1 MFRFQNP
8 EFLLAI
14 ILPILFLLRY
24 FFLSGS
30 GGIIFSS
37 LSGVKSIR
45 PSRAVK
51 ARYIVPVL
59 TALGLV
65 LLCLG
70 LARPQAGIKN
80 TEILSEGIDIML
92 CLDTSGTMQAMDFEL
107 DGQKASRLDVV
118 KKVVTDFIHRRKN
131 DRIGMIVFGDQAFT
145 QCPLT
150 LDYGILENF
159 VGRLKVGMAGDMT
172 ALGSGL
178 ALSVKRLKDLP
189 GKSRIAILLTDGRHN
204 AGRITPETAADIAKS
219 FNIKVYTIG
228 VGIEGESPFLIDT
241 IFGKRY
247 AYQRVDLD
255 EDTLKQIAEKT
266 GGRYYRATD
275 TASLEKIYG
284 EIDQLEK
291 SEVKIKEYTEYT
303 ENFVS
308 YVLLGLVL
316 ILGSTVLGNTRLRKI
331 P

>member
-1 MFRFQNP
+1 MFRFEDP
-8 EFLLAI
+8 EFLVAI
-14 ILPILFLLRY
+14 ILPVIFLLRY

-45 PSRAVK
+45 PSRSVQT
-51 ARYIVPVL
+51 RHIVPVL
-59 TALGLV
+59 MALGMAFLG
-65 LLCLG
+65 LG
-70 LARPQAGIKN
+70 LARPQSGVKN

-107 DGQKASRLDVV
+107 GGQKANRLDVV
-118 KKVVTDFIHRRKN
+118 KKVVTDFIHQRKN
-131 DRIGMIVFGDQAFT
+131 DRIGMIIFGDQAFT

-189 GKSRIAILLTDGRHN
+189 GKSRIIILLTDGRHN
-204 AGRITPETAADIAKS
+204 AGRISPETAAEIARTY
-219 FNIKVYTIG
+219 NVKVYTIG
-228 VGIEGESPFLIDT
+228 VGVEGDSPFLVDT

-247 AYQRVDLD
+247 VYQRVDLD
-255 EDTLKQIAEKT
+255 EDTLKMIAEIT
-266 GGRYYRATD
+266 GGKYFRATD
-275 TASLEKIYG
+275 TASLEKIYS
-284 EIDQLEK
+284 EIDQMEK
-291 SEVKIKEYTEYT
+291 SEIKIKEYTEYN
-303 ENFVS
+303 ESFAR
-308 YVLLGLVL
+308 YVIFGLAL
-316 ILGSTVLGNTRLRKI
+316 ILGSVILGNTRLRKI

>member
-291 SEVKIKEYTEYT
+291 SEVKIKEYTEYA

>member
-8 EFLLAI
+8 EFLLVI

-24 FFLSGS
+24 FFISGS

-37 LSGVKSIR
+37 LSGVKTIR
-45 PSRAVK
+45 PSQAAK
-51 ARYIVPVL
+51 ARHIVPVL

-70 LARPQAGIKN
+70 LARPQAGVKN
-80 TEILSEGIDIML
+80 TEVLSEGIDIML

-107 DGQKASRLDVV
+107 DGQRSNRLDVV

-204 AGRITPETAADIAKS
+204 AGRITPETAAEIAKTY
-219 FNIKVYTIG
+219 NIKVYTIG
-228 VGIEGESPFLIDT
+228 VGIEGESPFLMDT

-291 SEVKIKEYTEYT
+291 SEIKIKEYTEYT
-303 ENFVS
+303 ENFVG